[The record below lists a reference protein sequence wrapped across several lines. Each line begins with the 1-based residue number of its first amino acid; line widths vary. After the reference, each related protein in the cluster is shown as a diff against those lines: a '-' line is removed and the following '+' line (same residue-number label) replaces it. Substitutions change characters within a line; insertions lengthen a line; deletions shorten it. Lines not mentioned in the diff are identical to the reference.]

1 MVHILLAVIYLAFIG
16 LGLPDSLLGSAWPS
30 MYPLFGVPVSFAGI
44 VSVLIAANTVI
55 SSLLSDRLTKR
66 FGAFKVTA
74 VSTLV
79 SGLAMIGFSLCSSFW
94 QLCLLAIPY
103 GLGAGSI
110 DAALNN
116 FVALHYKSRHMSW
129 LHCMWGVGTIVGPYV
144 MGYALSGGLGWN
156 YGYKSIGFAQ
166 LAIAAVVVLSAPLWK
181 RKTEIHT
188 EEKGDIKPKALKLGE
203 IFRIK
208 GAKALMISFFCY
220 CALEQTAMLWA
231 SSYMV
236 LHKGVPAEVA
246 ARYGGL
252 FFIGITLGR
261 AVNGFLTI
269 KFTDEQMVR
278 GGEIIIGVGIL
289 SMLLPLGNTAALIGL
304 ILVGVGC
311 APVYPCVIHST
322 PYRFGADKSQAIIG
336 VQMASAYT
344 GTCVAPPLFG
354 LIANHINVALFPVYL
369 LSILVVM
376 AVMHEIMVKKTMK

>member
-166 LAIAAVVVLSAPLWK
+166 LAIAAVVVLSAASL
-181 RKTEIHT
+181 
-188 EEKGDIKPKALKLGE
+188 EEKDGNSHRG
-203 IFRIK
+203 K
-208 GAKALMISFFCY
+208 G
-220 CALEQTAMLWA
+220 
-231 SSYMV
+231 
-236 LHKGVPAEVA
+236 
-246 ARYGGL
+246 RY
-252 FFIGITLGR
+252 
-261 AVNGFLTI
+261 
-269 KFTDEQMVR
+269 
-278 GGEIIIGVGIL
+278 
-289 SMLLPLGNTAALIGL
+289 
-304 ILVGVGC
+304 
-311 APVYPCVIHST
+311 
-322 PYRFGADKSQAIIG
+322 
-336 VQMASAYT
+336 
-344 GTCVAPPLFG
+344 
-354 LIANHINVALFPVYL
+354 
-369 LSILVVM
+369 
-376 AVMHEIMVKKTMK
+376 